1 MQYKELKDKAKKLG
15 LRVTKNVGGKRIKLS
30 AKELRSK
37 ITMNFENSVKNAQK
51 VIRICQTIVAPTQS
65 QQASGRA
72 PIPPPPPPPPKKPVL
87 NNKRAKLIAELKA
100 NLKKRGLSK

>member
-1 MQYKELKDKAKKLG
+1 MQYKELKDKAKKMG

-51 VIRICQTIVAPTQS
+51 VIRICQSIVVP
-65 QQASGRA
+65 SGRA
-72 PIPPPPPPPPKKPVL
+72 PAPPPPPPPPPAQGKKPVI
-87 NNKRAKLIAELKA
+87 NTKRAALMAELKA
-100 NLKKRGLSK
+100 SLKKRGLSK

>member
-37 ITMNFENSVKNAQK
+37 ITTNFENSVKNAQK
-51 VIRICQTIVAPTQS
+51 VIRICHTIVAPIHS

>member
-1 MQYKELKDKAKKLG
+1 MG

-72 PIPPPPPPPPKKPVL
+72 PIPPPPPPPPKKPIL